1 MFPWWQKCVL
11 LNTNILP
18 PITFTC
24 CLRQWFRLANNS
36 VSVSETTSKSERRE
50 YLLTFQHTFPQVS
63 PVNSSIFISQGDLVH
78 RTGEDDVVVFFLSK
92 IANIYVYITKV
103 QNWGTSH
110 LLPISMLS
118 KLFELD
124 KLIEVCCRKNHFV
137 EKDCNI
143 SLILGSPIGGMLH

>member
-1 MFPWWQKCVL
+1 M
-11 LNTNILP
+11 
-18 PITFTC
+18 
-24 CLRQWFRLANNS
+24 
-36 VSVSETTSKSERRE
+36 SETTSKSEQRE

-78 RTGEDDVVVFFLSK
+78 RTGEEDVVVFFPFQNSK
-92 IANIYVYITKV
+92 HLCLHNKSTK
-103 QNWGTSH
+103 
-110 LLPISMLS
+110 LRDKYSMLS